1 MGVYCL
7 IGSCVVVTTIVM
19 LTDEHVIYFFT

>member
-7 IGSCVVVTTIVM
+7 IGSCVVVR
-19 LTDEHVIYFFT
+19 DEESTVSSGHGSIIE